1 MSDEKDEF
9 DLGIDD
15 TDNGF
20 DDLLTDVKDTTPE
33 VTSLLWELRQM
44 VEASEAAALKAFF
57 DSLEPDQESRL
68 AALIQA
74 CPVETLAEV
83 AKGMNK
89 KTGQKLAKIAGSEHD
104 LTYADA
110 LALVSDFRIFRR
122 TSKTIHGDDD
132 KAEALLGN
140 AQSQPEEDTDLPAFD
155 SLKNLSDSDL
165 QKILKM
171 VGHDALIVAFADG
184 ADAVCDAFT
193 AAMNKRAANML
204 LEDIDDAKNIDSG
217 LIEDARR
224 TIREAAKSL
233 SVMEEIDLS

>member
-1 MSDEKDEF
+1 MNNEKDEF

-15 TDNGF
+15 TDDGF

-44 VEASEAAALKAFF
+44 VEASDAASLKAFF
-57 DSLEPDQESRL
+57 DSVGPDQSSRM

-83 AKGMNK
+83 AQAMNK
-89 KTGQKLAKIAGSEHD
+89 DVGKKLAEIAGQDYD
-104 LTYADA
+104 LTYPDA
-110 LALVSDFRIFRR
+110 LALVSDFRIFRS
-122 TSKTIHGDDD
+122 TSKAIHGDEE
-132 KAEALLGN
+132 KAAALLGN

-155 SLKNLSDSDL
+155 SLKDLSESDL

-171 VGHDALIVAFADG
+171 VGHDALIVAFAEG

-204 LEDIDDAKNIDSG
+204 LEDIDDAKNIDPG

>member
-1 MSDEKDEF
+1 MNNEKDEF

-15 TDNGF
+15 TDDGF

-44 VEASEAAALKAFF
+44 VEASDAASLKAFF
-57 DSLEPDQESRL
+57 DSVGPDQSSRM

-83 AKGMNK
+83 AQAMNK
-89 KTGQKLAKIAGSEHD
+89 DVGKKLAEIAGQDYD
-104 LTYADA
+104 LTYPDA
-110 LALVSDFRIFRR
+110 LALVSDFRIFRS
-122 TSKTIHGDDD
+122 TSKAIHG
-132 KAEALLGN
+132 
-140 AQSQPEEDTDLPAFD
+140 DTDLPAFD
-155 SLKNLSDSDL
+155 SLKDLSESDL

-171 VGHDALIVAFADG
+171 VGHDALIVAFAEG

-204 LEDIDDAKNIDSG
+204 LEDIDDAKNIDPG